1 MMEATAKLRL
11 QQTIRLE
18 SEFGALFEA
27 ITLAKVTLKDNHPVG
42 RITLFTGDTLLQ
54 GGSVFVSTL
63 DALRMVNDSHVDIKF
78 TKKDKDNLLNLSPS
92 KLGGLIANL
101 GLDDDTTAS
110 QLVAK
115 LVISKP
121 KSKIKSV
128 VESVTGGE

>member
-1 MMEATAKLRL
+1 MVKHRL
-11 QQTIRLE
+11 QPTITLE

-54 GGSVFVSTL
+54 GESVFVSTL
-63 DALRMVNDSHVDIKF
+63 DALRMVNDYHVDIKF
-78 TKKDKDNLLNLSPS
+78 TKKDKDNLLNLPPS
-92 KLGGLIANL
+92 KLGALIANL

-110 QLVAK
+110 QVVAK

-121 KSKIKSV
+121 KSKVKKV

>member
-1 MMEATAKLRL
+1 M
-11 QQTIRLE
+11 
-18 SEFGALFEA
+18 
-27 ITLAKVTLKDNHPVG
+27 AKVTLKDNHPVG